1 MMEKSTLNHAVKIGL
16 HFYGIRPYLSTT
28 ILFRLYWIT
37 ALSTAQIFQYR
48 YVIVNIDT
56 DNFSEY
62 MDGVSSAMASS
73 LLFIKLAILWGNQKT
88 FHEILQMM
96 AADWQDYI
104 SNFGSHLMTSNA
116 HLAHRSSRSIIGL
129 QVVAVFFYTYGVLAA
144 NAGDPDRWEPYAR
157 ELILK
162 MDFPFN
168 ISTNSIYIGITVV
181 QFVHLMLVACGITVI
196 NSLLVTLI
204 LHDCGQIDMLC
215 EWLTKLFSRDASL
228 STNETTSQSTG
239 KITMRSIIA
248 KHQRII
254 KFSDNVEDVYTY
266 IALMILLSDTLIT
279 CCLGFIIVTSIGT
292 PNGGA
297 ILVKSVLFYIT
308 MNFEVFIYCFAG
320 EYLSAKSKKIGNAA
334 YDSLWY
340 NTSIK
345 NSRTILFVILRAQ
358 KRLTITSGKIVDLSL
373 ERFTSV
379 VKASASYIS
388 VLLAMY

>member
-1 MMEKSTLNHAVKIGL
+1 MVTSTLSRAVKIGL
-16 HFYGIRPYLSTT
+16 HFYGIRPYLPTT
-28 ILFRLYWIT
+28 VLFRLYWIM
-37 ALSTAQIFQYR
+37 ALSTAQVFQYR

-56 DNFSEY
+56 DDFSEY

-73 LLFIKLAILWGNQKT
+73 LLFIKLAILWSNQRT
-88 FHEILQMM
+88 FQKILQMM
-96 AADWQDYI
+96 DADWRNYT
-104 SNFGSHLMTSNA
+104 SNHFGLNLMTKTA
-116 HLAHRSSRSIIGL
+116 YVAHRASRLIIGL

-144 NAGDPDRWEPYAR
+144 NAGDPNRWEPYAR

-168 ISTNSIYIGITVV
+168 ISTNSLYLSITIV

-204 LHDCGQIDMLC
+204 LHDCGQIDILC
-215 EWLTKLFSRDASL
+215 EWLTKMFSRD
-228 STNETTSQSTG
+228 TSQCNTEEF
-239 KITMRSIIA
+239 TTRSVVI

-254 KFSDNVEDVYTY
+254 EFSDNIENVYTY
-266 IALMILLSDTLIT
+266 IAMMILLSDTLIT

-308 MNFEVFIYCFAG
+308 MNLEVFIYCFAG
-320 EYLSAKSKKIGNAA
+320 EHLSAKSRKITDAA

-340 NTSIK
+340 NTPSKYKYVMLFI
-345 NSRTILFVILRAQ
+345 ILKAQ
-358 KRLTITSGKIVDLSL
+358 RRLTITSGKIMDLSL